1 MLQTFC
7 SLFLLEK
14 SSFIIK
20 TKHRFHLPKK
30 LKAVRNFRSYKK
42 PLHLDKNLHSLN
54 KKNSMSSAMAN
65 LFLPHQVY
73 LTSINHQNVI
83 ITFLVNLEH
92 GDEDKKW
99 RIILFLWVTGKDGL
113 SRDMLDYVKR
123 RCLLKVCQGRTICE
137 NLLVGKQ
144 NSKFVGDKFVLDKW
158 DFGYLIG
165 SLELQDSKNYKW
177 NLFRFFK
184 ISFKVI
190 ITLMFLNILTFHSY
204 SPSDELSQSPTNVIV
219 WTL

>member
-113 SRDMLDYVKR
+113 SRGFIHARLRQKEVFTES
-123 RCLLKVCQGRTICE
+123 LS
-137 NLLVGKQ
+137 GK
-144 NSKFVGDKFVLDKW
+144 NYLWKFVSRETEFQVCW
-158 DFGYLIG
+158 
-165 SLELQDSKNYKW
+165 W
-177 NLFRFFK
+177 
-184 ISFKVI
+184 
-190 ITLMFLNILTFHSY
+190 
-204 SPSDELSQSPTNVIV
+204 
-219 WTL
+219 